1 MLSPPRQRRC
11 ATPSC
16 WSPPPPITSAP
27 RWSCAESSTVSRP
40 RASWRKSS
48 NGRSS
53 APAMSPKWWRTRGAA
68 TTWRCSS
75 SSTRQR
81 STSTATSPPH
91 LTANPPQRTPLYD
104 RHVALGGRMVDFGGW
119 ELPQQYTSIRDEHL
133 AVRKVAGLFDIS
145 HMGRV
150 VVKGSGAAG
159 FVQGLVTNDVSKL
172 EPHRALYAL
181 MCREDGGVL
190 DDLVIYR
197 GADGPDDF
205 LIVVNAS
212 NRLKDLEWMRAH
224 APSGTE
230 IEDRSQE
237 LSLLAFQGPRAQE
250 LLPSTAE
257 SEVESIPYFGFR
269 DGEVAGTKVVISRT
283 GYTGEDGFELFIDS
297 KEVGTVWDAIL
308 EHASPDGAL
317 PAGLGARDATRL
329 EAALRLYGNDMDESV
344 NPYEAGL
351 GWTVRPAK
359 GDFIGSQAL
368 LKVKTDG
375 AKRTLVG
382 LQTAPGDIARH
393 GSGVLSR
400 GAKVGT
406 VTSGTHSFFL
416 GHPIALAMVEVAS
429 LRVGESAAVELR
441 GREASAE
448 VVDLPFYR
456 GSARSAAAPAKS

>member
-1 MLSPPRQRRC
+1 
-11 ATPSC
+11 
-16 WSPPPPITSAP
+16 
-27 RWSCAESSTVSRP
+27 
-40 RASWRKSS
+40 
-48 NGRSS
+48 
-53 APAMSPKWWRTRGAA
+53 
-68 TTWRCSS
+68 
-75 SSTRQR
+75 
-81 STSTATSPPH
+81 
-91 LTANPPQRTPLYD
+91 LTASLARTPLYD

-119 ELPQQYTSIRDEHL
+119 ELPQQYTSIRGEHI

-150 VVKGSGAAG
+150 VVRGPGAAG
-159 FVQGLVTNDVSKL
+159 FVQGLVTNDVSRL

-197 GADGPDDF
+197 SADGPDDF

-224 APSGTE
+224 APSGTQ

-257 SEVESIPYFGFR
+257 SGLESIPYFGFR
-269 DGEVAGTKVVISRT
+269 DGEVGGTKAVISRT
-283 GYTGEDGFELFIDS
+283 GYTGEDGFELFVDS
-297 KEVGTVWDAIL
+297 QKVGAVWDAIL
-308 EHASPDGAL
+308 EHATPHGAL

-329 EAALRLYGNDMDESV
+329 EAALRLYGNDMDETV

-351 GWTVRPAK
+351 GWTVKLSK
-359 GDFIGSQAL
+359 GEFIGRRAL
-368 LKVKTDG
+368 AQVKEEG
-375 AKRTLVG
+375 PKRTMVG
-382 LQTAPGDIARH
+382 LRTAPGDIARH
-393 GSGVLSR
+393 GAAVFSQD
-400 GAKVGT
+400 AKVGA

-429 LRVGESAAVELR
+429 LRVGEAARVDVR

-448 VVDLPFYR
+448 VVQLPFYR
-456 GSARSAAAPAKS
+456 GSARSAAAPVKS